1 MNTSER
7 IKQLRKA
14 LNLTQDA
21 FGNELGIT
29 KSSVSRIEAG
39 IINLT
44 DQMAKLICR
53 TFNVDYFWLTEGV
66 GEMFVVMTVE
76 EEIAAYMGDLLANDD
91 EDREFQRRFI
101 KALSKLDLKDWKEK
115 IFPMIDWHFANRRWR
130 NHNGKYSN
138 SYGGS

>member
-44 DQMAKLICR
+44 DQMAELICR

-101 KALSKLDLKDWKEK
+101 KALSKLDLKDWKVIEK
-115 IFPMIDWHFANRRWR
+115 IVDDMAKEKD
-130 NHNGKYSN
+130 
-138 SYGGS
+138 

>member
-91 EDREFQRRFI
+91 EDREFKSRFI
-101 KALSKLDLKDWKEK
+101 KELSKLDLKDWKVIAKIVDDMAKEK
-115 IFPMIDWHFANRRWR
+115 D
-130 NHNGKYSN
+130 
-138 SYGGS
+138 

>member
-7 IKQLRKA
+7 IKQLRKT
-14 LNLTQDA
+14 LNLTQDT

-53 TFNVDYFWLTEGV
+53 TYNVDYFWLTEGK
-66 GEMFVVMTVE
+66 GEMFVVMSVE

-101 KALSKLDLKDWKEK
+101 KALSKLDVKDWKVIEK
-115 IFPMIDWHFANRRWR
+115 IVNDMAKEKD
-130 NHNGKYSN
+130 
-138 SYGGS
+138 

>member
-101 KALSKLDLKDWKEK
+101 KALSKLDLKDWKVIEK
-115 IFPMIDWHFANRRWR
+115 IVDDMAKEKD
-130 NHNGKYSN
+130 
-138 SYGGS
+138 